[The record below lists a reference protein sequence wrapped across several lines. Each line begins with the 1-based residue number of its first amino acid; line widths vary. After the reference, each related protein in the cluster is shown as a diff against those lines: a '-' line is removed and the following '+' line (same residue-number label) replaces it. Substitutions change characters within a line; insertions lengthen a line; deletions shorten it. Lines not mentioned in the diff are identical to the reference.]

1 MKIFGRLFG
10 FITGL
15 AVLLC
20 ILITA
25 CAFRPDFS
33 REIADFL
40 FPEKKESA
48 ALETGGTPPVWDAA
62 AVGYQED
69 KAEEATD
76 DPEEGERPEAAE
88 SGEEADAEE
97 SSLTK
102 KAGMMRM

>member
-48 ALETGGTPPVWDAA
+48 ALETGGTPPV
-62 AVGYQED
+62 
-69 KAEEATD
+69 
-76 DPEEGERPEAAE
+76 
-88 SGEEADAEE
+88 
-97 SSLTK
+97 
-102 KAGMMRM
+102 